1 MSKALVE
8 FGWSLQALKGLALL
22 RLGRPDEA
30 GTMVDGVINAKPG
43 DTATLQAVTMYCRE
57 LGDCEFPLLST
68 FSSSPVLE
76 YAIYLPLTD
85 QKMVD
90 LYEASAKNYPTNEEI
105 LTQLFMAYVRV
116 GDYQKQQQ
124 VR

>member
-1 MSKALVE
+1 
-8 FGWSLQALKGLALL
+8 
-22 RLGRPDEA
+22 
-30 GTMVDGVINAKPG
+30 
-43 DTATLQAVTMYCRE
+43 MYCPT
-57 LGDCEFPLLST
+57 CPF
-68 FSSSPVLE
+68 
-76 YAIYLPLTD
+76 AD

-124 VR
+124 VKFTCNSRAKGKLYYS